1 MKLMYFLKHK
11 EIKYATLFS
20 NKPISPFQVPF
31 VLSPIELSGEFIKMY
46 LNKIYYTKFELYSSC
61 NLYTLGLDCW
71 QWL

>member
-11 EIKYATLFS
+11 EINYATLFS

-46 LNKIYYTKFELYSSC
+46 LYKIYYILNLSFIQVLICILYI
-61 NLYTLGLDCW
+61 
-71 QWL
+71 